1 MSDIR
6 VIRGNVER
14 VIDDSLLDS
23 FKEQGYKTV
32 DEYLGKNE
40 EKDTESVSA
49 LNVDLKDLTADKLKE
64 MAKERG
70 LTGYSSLTKE
80 ELIAVLSK

>member
-1 MSDIR
+1 MATIR
-6 VIRGNVER
+6 VIRKNVER

-23 FKEQGYKTV
+23 FKEQRYETI

-40 EKDTESVSA
+40 EQDPVA
-49 LNVDLKDLTADKLKE
+49 LNVDLKDLTADKLKD
-64 MAKERG
+64 MAKEKG

>member
-1 MSDIR
+1 MAEVR
-6 VIRGNVER
+6 VIRGNIER

-23 FKEQGYKTV
+23 FKNQGYKTIN
-32 DEYLGKNE
+32 EYLGKNE
-40 EKDTESVSA
+40 EKNTESVSA